1 LSRRAKCS
9 NGVDSAHD
17 ITGRDRGL
25 GRLQRAYRIGV
36 TEHRNCLFEAGQVV
50 GADEHD
56 RWAAVAGDDH
66 AFMFVLDTV
75 DVFREAIFY
84 RSKGLG
90 AHGYNCATA
99 GRRWATVG
107 PGTTMSSL
115 VASPTSQVA
124 QNASFRRNSNWPIS
138 ARLARAIRCRAPRRP
153 ILGTDHACFVTA
165 VARPVSGG
173 VAW

>member
-115 VASPTSQVA
+115 VASPASQVA
-124 QNASFRRNSNWPIS
+124 QNAQRRTPASDETPTG
-138 ARLARAIRCRAPRRP
+138 PYRRVWRVQFDVGRRGDRYWGRIMP
-153 ILGTDHACFVTA
+153 A
-165 VARPVSGG
+165 S
-173 VAW
+173 